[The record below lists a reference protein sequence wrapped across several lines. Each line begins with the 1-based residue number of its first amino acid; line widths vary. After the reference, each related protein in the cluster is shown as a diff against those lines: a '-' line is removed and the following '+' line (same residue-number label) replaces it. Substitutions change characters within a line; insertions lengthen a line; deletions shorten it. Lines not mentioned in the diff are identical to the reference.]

1 MQNIDANS
9 MKNEAIKNGN
19 HMSTA
24 PFSEG
29 ELNCIYDP
37 KEKSHYSYFEMAQSF
52 LFSRIPISTDEMVE
66 IAIDVAK
73 IASFFEELER
83 KGFSIVREN
92 RGDFVLATIEVD
104 DSDLDAEEKKIDA
117 LIAEARSFAES
128 SYCSIFATPIERRAK
143 KARTM
148 RPSHSKA
155 N

>member
-73 IASFFEELER
+73 IASFFKELEG
-83 KGFSIVREN
+83 KGFDVFSEC
-92 RGDFVLATIEVD
+92 RGDFVLATIGVD
-104 DSDLDAEEKKIDA
+104 DSDLEAEEKRIDA
-117 LIAEARSFAES
+117 LIAESRSFAES
-128 SYCSIFATPIERRAK
+128 SYLTIFAPPIKERAK
-143 KARTM
+143 KSKELKQSHDRT
-148 RPSHSKA
+148 K
-155 N
+155 